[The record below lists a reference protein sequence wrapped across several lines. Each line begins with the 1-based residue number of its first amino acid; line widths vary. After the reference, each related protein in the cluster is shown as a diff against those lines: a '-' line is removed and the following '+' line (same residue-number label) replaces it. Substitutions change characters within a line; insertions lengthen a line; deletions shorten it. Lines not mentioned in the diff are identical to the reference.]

1 MSEVNLINIRKSI
14 FNRVKSLIGLKIRKN
29 LNVLKSQIPGRLS
42 DISSIESVESNK
54 GFDISIKVDSSLSEK
69 LDLGEVYTP
78 GFPKPSLA
86 RIRAWAS
93 YKGLCDVAVPIW
105 LKIKSKGVS
114 EQYTNWTKNL
124 QDKAKGLLK

>member
-1 MSEVNLINIRKSI
+1 MINIRKSI
-14 FNRVKSLIGLKIRKN
+14 FQRVKSLIGLKIRKN
-29 LNVLKSQIPGRLS
+29 LSVLGSEIPGRLS
-42 DISSIESVESNK
+42 DISSIESVNSEK
-54 GFDISIKVDSSLSEK
+54 GFDISIKVNSSLLGK

-93 YKGLCDVAVPIW
+93 YKGLSDVAVPIW

-114 EQYTNWTKNL
+114 KQYTNWTKNL
-124 QDKAKGLLK
+124 QDKAKELLK